1 MKLTNLK
8 ITPKLGILV
17 GVTLLGLCVAGLL
30 AGYLMQREMLN
41 ARIEQTRAIVDMA
54 RNMALGLQKQVEA
67 GQMTKE
73 AAIAEFSK
81 RGNTLTFDKG
91 NGYVFAYTMD
101 GVAVLAPVPG
111 QIGQNRMDIDT
122 GGRKLVRELRD
133 GIAANGEIMLRY
145 EFRKPGEEARLIR
158 KFSYAVPIPGWNM
171 FVGTGAY
178 LDDLDTKM
186 KPIAAVLGLA
196 ILGIAL
202 VAGSIAWMIGR
213 SISKPLSQ
221 LGTRMQDLAEGRLDG
236 EIPGIGRG
244 DEIGA
249 MAATVQIFK
258 DNAVRIRGL
267 EQKEAEVQA
276 RAEAERRAAMESI
289 ASDFER
295 SVTGIVRTVST
306 AAAGM
311 QTTAQ
316 SMTATASDASARAA
330 TVGAAS
336 QRSSDNVGTVASAAE
351 ELSSSVTEIS
361 RQVARSSEIASKAV
375 SDAERTNAT
384 VGALSTGAEKIGE
397 VVKLIHS
404 IAGSN
409 QFAGAQRHHRGG
421 ARRQFRPRFCGR
433 GVGSEGA
440 RQPDR
445 EGDRGNLVAG
455 RGHAGFDQ
463 RSRGLDRR
471 HHRNHLADERDHGF
485 DLDRRR
491 AAGRRYPRDRPQ
503 HSVGG
508 GRIERDLHP
517 YRRRHHGGGGDR
529 QGGVRGAGERPRT
542 RHPVRH
548 AAQRGRR
555 IFGQGA
561 GGVSGGTQVL
571 RWAKRSVPTIHQR
584 VSARMVG
591 TLRFAHPTSASPGYS
606 QGQSGNTNLFH
617 IKSQSNELTSR

>member
-1 MKLTNLK
+1 MKITNLK

-17 GVTLLGLCVAGLL
+17 GITLLGLCVAGVL

-54 RNMALGLQKQVEA
+54 RNMALGLQKQVAA

-81 RGNTLTFDKG
+81 RGNTLTFDNG

-111 QIGQNRMDIDT
+111 QIGQNRMDVDT

-145 EFRKPGEEARLIR
+145 EYRRPGQDKLIR

-186 KPIAAVLGLA
+186 KPIALVLGIA
-196 ILGIAL
+196 ILGIAAI
-202 VAGSIAWMIGR
+202 AGSIAWTIGR
-213 SISKPLSQ
+213 SISRPLAQ
-221 LGTRMQDLAEGRLDG
+221 LGARMQELAKGRLDG

-276 RAEAERRAAMESI
+276 RAAAERRAAMENI
-289 ASDFER
+289 TGDFER
-295 SVTGIVRTVST
+295 SVTGIVRSVST

-316 SMTATASDASARAA
+316 SMTTTASDASARAA

-351 ELSSSVTEIS
+351 ELSRSVTEIS

-404 IAGSN
+404 IAAQTNLLALNATIEAARAGDSGRGFAVVASEVKALANQTAKATEEISSQVAAMQASTSEAVASIGGITETISQMSEITVSISTAVEQQGGATREIAKNIQSVAAGSN
-409 QFAGAQRHHRGG
+409 EISTHIGG
-421 ARRQFRPRFCGR
+421 VTTAAAATGKAASEVLANARELDTQSGMLRSAVDEF
-433 GVGSEGA
+433 
-440 RQPDR
+440 
-445 EGDRGNLVAG
+445 LVKV
-455 RGHAGFDQ
+455 
-463 RSRGLDRR
+463 
-471 HHRNHLADERDHGF
+471 
-485 DLDRRR
+485 R
-491 AAGRRYPRDRPQ
+491 AA
-503 HSVGG
+503 
-508 GRIERDLHP
+508 
-517 YRRRHHGGGGDR
+517 
-529 QGGVRGAGERPRT
+529 
-542 RHPVRH
+542 
-548 AAQRGRR
+548 
-555 IFGQGA
+555 
-561 GGVSGGTQVL
+561 
-571 RWAKRSVPTIHQR
+571 
-584 VSARMVG
+584 
-591 TLRFAHPTSASPGYS
+591 
-606 QGQSGNTNLFH
+606 
-617 IKSQSNELTSR
+617 